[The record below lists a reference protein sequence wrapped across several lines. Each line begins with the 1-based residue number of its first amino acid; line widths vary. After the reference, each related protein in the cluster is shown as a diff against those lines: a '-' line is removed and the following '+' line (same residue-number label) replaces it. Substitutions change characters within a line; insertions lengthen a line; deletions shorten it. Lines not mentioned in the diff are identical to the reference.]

1 MKIESAVLVVSDRVS
16 RGEREDRSGPA
27 AREVLEEFTDVADLA
42 VVPDSYTQ
50 IRSRLLEWS
59 AERIDAVFT
68 LGGTGLSPRD
78 ITPEATESVIE
89 KKIPAMTTALLFNGL
104 RDTPKAMLTRG
115 VAGVRGRT
123 LIVNLPGNPDA
134 VRGGLEYLQEVLPH
148 AVEVLQGRANE

>member
-1 MKIESAVLVVSDRVS
+1 MKIDSAVLVVSDRVS
-16 RGEREDRSGPA
+16 RGEREDESGPA
-27 AREVLEEFTDVADLA
+27 AREVLDEFTDVADTA

-78 ITPEATESVIE
+78 VTPEATESVIE

-104 RDTPKAMLTRG
+104 MDTPKAMLTRG
-115 VAGVRGRT
+115 VAGVRRRT

-134 VRGGLEYLQEVLPH
+134 VRSGLEYLREVLPH

>member
-1 MKIESAVLVVSDRVS
+1 MKIESAVLVVSDRAS

-27 AREVLEEFTDVADLA
+27 AREVLQEFTDVTDLA

-104 RDTPKAMLTRG
+104 MDTPKAMLTRG

-134 VRGGLEYLQEVLPH
+134 VRAGLEYLQDVLPH